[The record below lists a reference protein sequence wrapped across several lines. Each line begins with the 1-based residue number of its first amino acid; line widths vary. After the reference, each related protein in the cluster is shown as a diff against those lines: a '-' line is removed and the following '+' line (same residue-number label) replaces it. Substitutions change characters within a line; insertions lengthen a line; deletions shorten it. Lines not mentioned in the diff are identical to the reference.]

1 MIRQLVHMYFFYISI
16 LIFSIVGLLLADWRY
31 KLAFW
36 SNKIASIKAIGFTML
51 LLYIFDI
58 AGVVNKIF
66 STNPKYVVGIYLV
79 SPNLPIEEI
88 LFLFLLCYSTLII
101 YKTVERLPWLRTKTP

>member
-1 MIRQLVHMYFFYISI
+1 
-16 LIFSIVGLLLADWRY
+16 
-31 KLAFW
+31 
-36 SNKIASIKAIGFTML
+36 
-51 LLYIFDI
+51 
-58 AGVVNKIF
+58 VVNKIF